1 MMKCRECRICNGVAC
16 AGEIPGL
23 GGKDTG
29 RSFIRNVEMLQKV
42 RINMDVICEDK
53 PVTSETEILGMKLAM
68 PVMIAPIAGINNNYG
83 ADMSDQE
90 YVEETLKAAKETG
103 IRAFTGDGIHMDTMF
118 LDPAK
123 AIDRFGGKGI
133 VTMKPWVKEGIDAR
147 IEGLKNLQFE
157 AVAMDVDAA
166 GLPLLRA
173 GKTPVENKDCNRLSY
188 VREKL
193 GKPFIVK
200 GVMTVHAALEAKKA
214 GASAIV
220 VSNHGGRVL
229 DDCLSTVEV
238 LPEIRKAV
246 GKDMTVLMDGGIRSG
261 MDVFKA
267 IALGADGVLVGR
279 PFALACVKGRS
290 EGLVSLI
297 EKYQDQLLS
306 TMRMT
311 GCHTIQEITCDKVIC
326 KW

>member
-1 MMKCRECRICNGVAC
+1 MMKCRECKVCNGIVC

-29 RSFIRNVEMLQKV
+29 KSFIRNVDMMSRV
-42 RINMDVICEDK
+42 RINMDVICDDG
-53 PVTSETEILGMKLAM
+53 PVTCEQDLLGMKLSM

-83 ADMSDQE
+83 ADMSDQA
-90 YVEETLKAAKETG
+90 YVEETLKAAEKTG
-103 IRAFTGDGIHMDTMF
+103 IRAFTGDGIHIETMF
-118 LDPAK
+118 LDPAR
-123 AIDRFGGKGI
+123 AIDARGGKGI

-147 IEGLKNLQFE
+147 IEGLKGLNFE

-173 GKTPVENKDCNRLSY
+173 GKTPVENKNCEKLSY
-188 VREKL
+188 VRENL

-214 GASAIV
+214 GARAIV

-229 DDCLSTVEV
+229 DDCLSTIEV

-246 GKDMTVLMDGGIRSG
+246 GSNMTVLLDGGIRSG

-267 IALGADGVLVGR
+267 IALGADAVLVGR
-279 PFALACVKGRS
+279 PFALSCVKGGS
-290 EGLVSLI
+290 EGLSALI
-297 EKYQDQLLS
+297 EKYRDQLLG

-311 GCHTIQEITCDKVIC
+311 GCHTLKDITSDKVIC

>member
-1 MMKCRECRICNGVAC
+1 MLKCRECKVCNGIVC

-29 RSFIRNVEMLQKV
+29 KSFIRNVEMMNRV
-42 RINMDVICEDK
+42 RINMDVICDDGT
-53 PVTSETEILGMKLAM
+53 VTCDHDILGMKLSM

-83 ADMSDQE
+83 ADMSDQD
-90 YVEETLKAAKETG
+90 YVEETLKAAEKTG
-103 IRAFTGDGIHMDTMF
+103 IRAFTGDGIHMETMF
-118 LDPAK
+118 LDPAR
-123 AIDRFGGKGI
+123 AIDAHGGKGI
-133 VTMKPWVKEGIDAR
+133 VTMKPWVKEGIDER
-147 IEGLKNLQFE
+147 IAGLKGLNFE

-173 GKTPVENKDCNRLSY
+173 GKTPVENKNCEKLSY
-188 VREKL
+188 VRENL

-200 GVMTVHAALEAKKA
+200 GVMTVHAAMEAKKA
-214 GASAIV
+214 GASGIV

-229 DDCLSTVEV
+229 DDCLSTIEV

-246 GKDMTVLMDGGIRSG
+246 GSDMTVLLDGGIRSG

-279 PFALACVKGRS
+279 PFALACVKGGN
-290 EGLVSLI
+290 EGLSALI
-297 EKYQDQLLS
+297 EKYRDQLLG

-311 GCHTIQEITCDKVIC
+311 GCHTLKDITSDKVTYV
-326 KW
+326 W

>member
-1 MMKCRECRICNGVAC
+1 MLKCRECKVCNGIAC

-29 RSFIRNVEMLQKV
+29 RSFIRNVEMMSKV
-42 RINMDVICEDK
+42 RINMDVMCEDS
-53 PVTSETEILGMKLAM
+53 PISTECDILKMKLSM

-83 ADMSDQE
+83 ADMSDQV
-90 YVEETLKAAKETG
+90 YVEETLKAAEKTG
-103 IRAFTGDGIHMDTMF
+103 IRAFTGDGIHMETMF
-118 LDPAK
+118 LDPAR
-123 AIDRFGGKGI
+123 AIDTYGGKGI

-147 IEGLKNLQFE
+147 IEGLKGLQFE

-173 GKTPVENKDCNRLSY
+173 GKTPVENKNCEKLSY

-193 GKPFIVK
+193 GRPFIVK
-200 GVMTVHAALEAKKA
+200 GVMTTHAAIEAKKA
-214 GASAIV
+214 GASAVV

-229 DDCLSTVEV
+229 DDCLSTIEV

-246 GKDMTVLMDGGIRSG
+246 GNDMTVLLDGGIRSG

-279 PFALACVKGRS
+279 PFALACVKGGY
-290 EGLVSLI
+290 EGLSALI
-297 EKYQDQLLS
+297 DKYHDQLLA

-311 GCHTIQEITCDKVIC
+311 GCHTLADITCDKVVC

>member
-1 MMKCRECRICNGVAC
+1 MMKCRECKVCNGIAC

-29 RSFIRNVEMLQKV
+29 RSFIRNVEMMGKV
-42 RINMDVICEDK
+42 RINMDVICDDSLI
-53 PVTSETEILGMKLAM
+53 TCDREILGMKLSM

-83 ADMSDQE
+83 ADMSDQV
-90 YVEETLKAAKETG
+90 YVEETLKAAEKTG
-103 IRAFTGDGIHMDTMF
+103 IRAFTGDGIHMETMF
-118 LDPAK
+118 LDPAR
-123 AIDRFGGKGI
+123 AIDAHGGKGI
-133 VTMKPWVKEGIDAR
+133 VTMKPWVKDGIDAR
-147 IEGLKNLQFE
+147 IEGLKGLHFE
-157 AVAMDVDAA
+157 AAAMDVDAA

-173 GKTPVENKDCNRLSY
+173 GKTPVENKNCEKLAY
-188 VREKL
+188 VRKKL

-229 DDCLSTVEV
+229 DDCLSTIEV

-246 GKDMTVLMDGGIRSG
+246 GNDMTILLDGGIRSG

-267 IALGADGVLVGR
+267 IALGADAVLVGR
-279 PFALACVKGRS
+279 PFALACVKGGS
-290 EGLVSLI
+290 EGLSAFI
-297 EKYQDQLLS
+297 EKYRDQLLA

-311 GCHTIQEITCDKVIC
+311 GCHTLADITGDKVAC

>member
-1 MMKCRECRICNGVAC
+1 MMKCRECKVCNGIAC

-29 RSFIRNVEMLQKV
+29 RSFIRNVEMMGKV
-42 RINMDVICEDK
+42 RTNMDVICDDSLI
-53 PVTSETEILGMKLAM
+53 TCDRDILGMKLSM

-83 ADMSDQE
+83 ADMSDQV
-90 YVEETLKAAKETG
+90 YVEETLKAAEKTG
-103 IRAFTGDGIHMDTMF
+103 IRAFTGDGIHMETMF
-118 LDPAK
+118 LDPAR
-123 AIDRFGGKGI
+123 AIDAHGGKGI
-133 VTMKPWVKEGIDAR
+133 VTMKPWVKDGIDAR
-147 IEGLKNLQFE
+147 IEGLKGLHFE
-157 AVAMDVDAA
+157 AAAMDVDAA

-173 GKTPVENKDCNRLSY
+173 GKTPVENKNCEKLAY
-188 VREKL
+188 VRKKL

-229 DDCLSTVEV
+229 DDCLSTIEV

-246 GKDMTVLMDGGIRSG
+246 GNDMTILLDGGIRSG

-267 IALGADGVLVGR
+267 IALGADAVLVGR
-279 PFALACVKGRS
+279 PFALACVKGGS
-290 EGLVSLI
+290 EGLSAFI
-297 EKYQDQLLS
+297 EKYRDQLLA

-311 GCHTIQEITCDKVIC
+311 GCHTLADITGDKVAC